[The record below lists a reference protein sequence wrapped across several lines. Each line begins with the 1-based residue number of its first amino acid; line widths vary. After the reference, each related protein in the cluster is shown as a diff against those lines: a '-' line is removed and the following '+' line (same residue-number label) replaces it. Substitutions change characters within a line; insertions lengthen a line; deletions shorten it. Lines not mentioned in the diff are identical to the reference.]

1 MAEPLVVR
9 EADIAWETWPDARL
23 AAESP
28 VLWKDLIGRGG
39 HSSHSLAIGVAE
51 IPVGARLSLHRH
63 AAPEIYYLMSGAGIV
78 RIDER
83 DHPVAAGTA
92 VFIPGDARHTFFNRG
107 ASPIRFV
114 YVFPVDAFA
123 DLVYEFEPGE
133 KAGDRA
139 ADG

>member
-1 MAEPLVVR
+1 MAEPLIIR
-9 EADIAWETWPDARL
+9 EADLAWETWPDARL

-28 VLWKDLIGRGG
+28 VVWKDLIGRDRRA
-39 HSSHSLAIGVAE
+39 SHSLSLGIAE
-51 IPVGARLSLHRH
+51 IPPGARLSTHRH
-63 AAPEIYYLMSGAGIV
+63 AAPEIYYVMSGEGIV
-78 RIDER
+78 RIDEH

-92 VFIPGDARHTFFNRG
+92 VFIPGAARHTFFNRG

-133 KAGDRA
+133 EAGDRA